1 MGKKKRTVAP
11 PKTAAPPTP
20 APAAPVPQ
28 AAPVQMYTAVPVTTA
43 APVYHVA
50 AAPTYQPIAAN
61 RAFQP
66 AFQPVATAV
75 PTYQPVTTAI
85 PTYQPVTTG
94 AAQAMQVFD
103 SLDRDGD
110 GVLTR
115 SELQAALR

>member
-61 RAFQP
+61 RSFQP
-66 AFQPVATAV
+66 AYQPVATAV
-75 PTYQPVTTAI
+75 PT
-85 PTYQPVTTG
+85 G
-94 AAQAMQVFD
+94 AGQAMQMFD
-103 SLDRDGD
+103 ALDRDGD

-115 SELQAALR
+115 AELQAALR